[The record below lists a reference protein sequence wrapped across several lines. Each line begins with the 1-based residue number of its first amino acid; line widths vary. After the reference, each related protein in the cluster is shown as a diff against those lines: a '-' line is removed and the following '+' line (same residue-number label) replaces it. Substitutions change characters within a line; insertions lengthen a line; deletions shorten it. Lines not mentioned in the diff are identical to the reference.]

1 MTRTN
6 TPFGL
11 LIAVALTIA
20 ACGGEEANTVADEEN
35 ARDLTLPPPPAISA
49 MEDDPEPEP
58 ERATPPPP
66 PPPPPRPE
74 PVVTQAPEPVP
85 DPPAAEPEPARLDA
99 GTIIS
104 LRASDTLTS
113 RHNKP
118 GDSIRATL
126 DGPVSDV
133 NGEIVIPAG
142 AIFTGIIAD
151 IAPAERP
158 GGEGRM
164 VLIFDQVHFGGD
176 VYTVEAG
183 IDSVGT
189 RMKGRGVTAGD
200 AAKVGAGAVVGALA
214 GRLIGGNS
222 RGTAVGAAAGT
233 AAGVGIAVATRDIDI
248 ILDAGA
254 PIRLVLTVPFIVER

>member
-6 TPFGL
+6 TPPSFGL

-20 ACGGEEANTVADEEN
+20 ACGGEEANTVADEEE

-49 MEDDPEPEP
+49 MEDEPEP
-58 ERATPPPP
+58 ERAPPAPP
-66 PPPPPRPE
+66 TRPE
-74 PVVTQAPEPVP
+74 PVVAPAPEPVP
-85 DPPAAEPEPARLDA
+85 DPEPEEPAPEPELARLDT

-104 LRASDTLTS
+104 LHASDTLTS
-113 RHNKP
+113 RHNEP

-164 VLIFDQVHFGGD
+164 VLIFDQVHFGGG
-176 VYTVEAG
+176 VYTLEAG

-214 GRLIGGNS
+214 GRLLGGNR
-222 RGTAVGAAAGT
+222 RGTAVGAAVGT
-233 AAGVGIAVATRDIDI
+233 AAGVGIAAATRDIDI

-254 PIRLVLTVPFIVER
+254 PIRLVLTVPFVVER

>member
-1 MTRTN
+1 MTRTST
-6 TPFGL
+6 TPTLGL
-11 LIAVALTIA
+11 LIAVTLTLA
-20 ACGGEEANTVADEEN
+20 ACAGEADTVADEDE
-35 ARDLTLPPPPAISA
+35 ARDLTLPPPPGISA
-49 MEDDPEPEP
+49 IEDEPEPEP
-58 ERATPPPP
+58 ERATPPPAP
-66 PPPPPRPE
+66 PPPERPE
-74 PVVTQAPEPVP
+74 PVVAPAPEP
-85 DPPAAEPEPARLDA
+85 DPEPEEPAPARLDA

-113 RHNKP
+113 RHNEP

-126 DGPVSDV
+126 ESPVSDV

-142 AIFTGIIAD
+142 AVFSGTIAD

-164 VLIFDQVHFGGD
+164 VLIFDQVHFGGG

-183 IDSVGT
+183 IDTVGT

-214 GRLIGGNS
+214 GRLIGGNR
-222 RGTAVGAAAGT
+222 RGTAVGAVAGT
-233 AAGVGIAVATRDIDI
+233 AAGVGIAAATRDIDI

-254 PIRLVLTVPFIVER
+254 PIRLVLTVPFVVDR

>member
-6 TPFGL
+6 TPLGL
-11 LIAVALTIA
+11 LIAVTFILA
-20 ACGGEEANTVADEEN
+20 ACGGEEANTVADEEE
-35 ARDLTLPPPPAISA
+35 ARDVTLPPPPAISA
-49 MEDDPEPEP
+49 IADEPEPEP
-58 ERATPPPP
+58 ERAP

-74 PVVTQAPEPVP
+74 PVMAPEPEPV
-85 DPPAAEPEPARLDA
+85 DPEPEEPATEPEPARLDM

-113 RHNKP
+113 RHNEP

-142 AIFTGIIAD
+142 AVFSGTIAD

-164 VLIFDQVHFGGD
+164 VLVFNQVHFGGG

-183 IDSVGT
+183 IDTVGT

-200 AAKVGAGAVVGALA
+200 AAKVGAGAVVGAVA

-222 RGTAVGAAAGT
+222 RGTAVGAVAGT
-233 AAGVGIAVATRDIDI
+233 AAGVGIAAATRDIDI

-254 PIRLVLTVPFIVER
+254 PIRLVLTVPFVVER

>member
-6 TPFGL
+6 SSFGL
-11 LIAVALTIA
+11 LIAVALTLA
-20 ACGGEEANTVADEEN
+20 ACGGEANTVADEEE

-49 MEDDPEPEP
+49 IEDQPEPEP
-58 ERATPPPP
+58 ERA
-66 PPPPPRPE
+66 PPPPPRPARPE
-74 PVVTQAPEPVP
+74 PAVAPAPEPEPEEPV
-85 DPPAAEPEPARLDA
+85 AEPEPPRLDT

-113 RHNKP
+113 RHNEP

-133 NGEIVIPAG
+133 NGEVIIPAG
-142 AIFTGIIAD
+142 AVFTGTIAD

-164 VLIFDQVHFGGD
+164 VLIFDQVHFGGG

-183 IDSVGT
+183 IDTVGT

-214 GRLIGGNS
+214 GRLIGGNR
-222 RGTAVGAAAGT
+222 RGTAVGAVAGT
-233 AAGVGIAVATRDIDI
+233 AAGVGIAAATRDIDI

-254 PIRLVLTVPFIVER
+254 PIRLVLSAPFVVER